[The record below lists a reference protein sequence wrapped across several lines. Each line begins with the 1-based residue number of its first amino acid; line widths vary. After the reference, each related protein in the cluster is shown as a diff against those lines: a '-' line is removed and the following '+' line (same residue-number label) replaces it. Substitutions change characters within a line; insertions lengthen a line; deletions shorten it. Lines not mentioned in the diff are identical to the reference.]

1 MRTALLSVQDG
12 GEAAP
17 SPPAAPA
24 AASLDRWWVLLLYSL
39 LSALQSLLWIT
50 FSSVPE
56 ASKAFLRTTDD
67 TLSLFLDWGPL
78 AFCLS
83 AFPAQYLLS
92 ASRSGLQRSIRLGF
106 GLCLLAA
113 ALRLLPAWLP
123 PAQRA
128 QPAALAA
135 VHLAQFLNGAV
146 APLAVASPAYLSLLW
161 FPESERNLATAVA
174 NTANALGRAVGFFL
188 GPALVAT
195 AGDVPTLLYV
205 TLACAA
211 VPAVAAAAHLPLAP
225 PQPPSA
231 AAAAE
236 AARWGADGR
245 PAAAGAAS
253 PRALAAAAL
262 AACRHPAFLATA
274 LCGGVTMAWFGAW
287 SGELTP
293 ALTAGGRFSD
303 AQAGSIGALTTF
315 AGIAGGV
322 CAGGLTDLPALQ
334 RSLRGVVLALALASA
349 LLFLPLALALPPLS
363 ALLPSA
369 ASAALTFPALM
380 ALCGA
385 AGFVR
390 GGLDPLFFELAAETA
405 AEVSVGAD
413 MAGSVLTLVYHVL
426 LSATLSV
433 PAAPLMA
440 TVLAGM
446 PLALL
451 AGAAGLVC
459 VRVEYRRRGGAGKAE
474 ALRPA
479 PGE

>member
-1 MRTALLSVQDG
+1 MRAALLSVQD
-12 GEAAP
+12 EE
-17 SPPAAPA
+17 APA
-24 AASLDRWWVLLLYSL
+24 AAGDAAAPASPSRWWVLFLYSA

-56 ASKAFLRTTDD
+56 ASKAYLGASDD
-67 TLSLFLDWGPL
+67 TLSLFLDWGPI
-78 AFCLS
+78 AFCLA

-106 GLCLLAA
+106 ALCLLAA
-113 ALRLLPAWLP
+113 ALRLLPVALP
-123 PAQRA
+123 PAQRGA
-128 QPAALAA
+128 PAALAA
-135 VHLAQFLNGAV
+135 VHAAQFLNGAV
-146 APLAVASPAYLSLLW
+146 APLAVASPAFLSLLW
-161 FPESERNLATAVA
+161 FPERERNLATAVA

-188 GPALVAT
+188 GPALVAR
-195 AGDVPTLLYV
+195 GSDVPTLLYA

-211 VPAVAAAAHLPLAP
+211 VPAAAAFAHLPLAP

-245 PAAAGAAS
+245 PAAAGAAT

-262 AACRHPAFLATA
+262 AACRHPAFLAVA
-274 LCGGVTMAWFGAW
+274 LCGGATMAWFGAW

-315 AGIAGGV
+315 MGIAGGV

-334 RSLRGVVLALALASA
+334 RSLKGFVVALALASA

-363 ALLPSA
+363 ALLPGA
-369 ASAALTFPALM
+369 AGAALTFPALM

-405 AEVSVGAD
+405 WEVRVGAD
-413 MAGSVLTLVYHVL
+413 MAGSVLTLIYHVL

-451 AGAAGLVC
+451 VGAAGLVC
-459 VRVEYRRRGGAGKAE
+459 VRVEYSRRGGGGGKGGGLGLTE
-474 ALRPA
+474 
-479 PGE
+479 G